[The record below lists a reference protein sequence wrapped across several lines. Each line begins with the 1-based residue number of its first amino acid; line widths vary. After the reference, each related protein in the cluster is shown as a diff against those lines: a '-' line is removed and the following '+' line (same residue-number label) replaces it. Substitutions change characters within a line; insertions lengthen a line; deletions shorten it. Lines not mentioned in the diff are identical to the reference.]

1 MKFSMGR
8 FIKIL
13 IDASACPAEC
23 SACVEVCPVEIFETK
38 EGKLSVRETEE
49 DECTLC
55 ELCLQR
61 CPNDAIK
68 IEKLY

>member
-1 MKFSMGR
+1 MGR
-8 FIKIL
+8 FIKITVV
-13 IDASACPAEC
+13 DSACPEDC
-23 SACVEVCPVEIFETK
+23 RNCVEACPVDIFTIQD
-38 EGKLSVRETEE
+38 GKLLVRETEE

-61 CPNDAIK
+61 CPESAIQ

>member
-1 MKFSMGR
+1 MGR
-8 FIKIL
+8 FIKIT
-13 IDASACPAEC
+13 IDNSACPLDC
-23 SACVEVCPVEIFETK
+23 RICVDTCPVEIFLFNDGMTVIQE
-38 EGKLSVRETEE
+38 SEE

-61 CPNDAIK
+61 CPEELIK

>member
-1 MKFSMGR
+1 MGR
-8 FIKIL
+8 FIKIA
-13 IDASACPAEC
+13 IDTSVCPAEC
-23 SACVEVCPVEIFETK
+23 SRCVEVCPVEIFEMDG
-38 EGKLSVRETEE
+38 GKPSVRRSEE

-61 CPNDAIK
+61 CPQGAIR

>member
-1 MKFSMGR
+1 MGR
-8 FIKIL
+8 FIRIT
-13 IDASACPAEC
+13 IDDSACIAEC
-23 SACVEVCPVEIFETK
+23 RICVETCPVEIFTEK
-38 EGKLSVRETEE
+38 DKPVVRESEE

-61 CPNDAIK
+61 CPADAIR